1 MIKLV
6 KIIKEEFNNQIKL
19 NDEIIQYLNKF
30 NTSEELLRSGGIP
43 IDMLDNLAFGFTE
56 DSIKQLN
63 PNVLKIEWKDDLENV
78 KYEIKKSG
86 LSPKQWA
93 SKVDLSEPIDV
104 DYKILNNKLGFYIQD
119 GHHRYTAAKILKK
132 PLNVNLE
139 IKYNPIIAISPNLGY
154 DEFHRLLFN
163 QVKSLNED
171 NTINDSNNIM
181 RFYHGG
187 NLDSINSDYVF
198 KTKKM
203 EFGAGLYLTND
214 YRVVQKY
221 TRGSRKLYL
230 VEVYKGVDI
239 NDVQLDYNLVIS
251 FLKKL
256 IGGNINKIL
265 PYLEKRNEEGKIE
278 MIIVNNLLFNYNL
291 VKGQKTRRLVNFYI
305 SNGIDYEITENSFGF
320 GDKMMILYNT
330 DKIKSIKKLNRK
342 SDDIPE
348 KLK

>member
-1 MIKLV
+1 MNIRL
-6 KIIKEEFNNQIKL
+6 IIEEELDNAIKL
-19 NDEIIQYLNKF
+19 NDEIINFVSKF
-30 NTSEELLRSGGIP
+30 NTSEELLKSGGIP

-56 DSIKQLN
+56 DSIKQLD

-86 LSPKQWA
+86 LLPKQWA
-93 SKVDLSEPIDV
+93 LKIDLSEPIDV
-104 DYKILNNKLGFYIQD
+104 EYKKVKNKLGFYIQD
-119 GHHRYTAAKILKK
+119 GHHRYSAAKILNK

-154 DEFHRLLFN
+154 DEFHRLIFN

-171 NTINDSNNIM
+171 DKINNSNNTTM
-181 RFYHGG
+181 KFYHGG
-187 NLDSINSDYVF
+187 NLENIDSDYVF

-230 VEVYKGVDI
+230 VEVYKGTDI
-239 NDVQLDYNLVIS
+239 NDVQLDYNYVIN

-256 IGGNINKIL
+256 IGGNISKIL
-265 PYLEKRNEEGKIE
+265 PYLEKRNEGGKIE

-291 VKGQKTRRLVNFYI
+291 IKGQKTRQLVNFYVN
-305 SNGIDYEITENSFGF
+305 NGIDYEITENSFGF

-330 DKIKSIKKLNRK
+330 NKIKSIKKLNWK
-342 SDDIPE
+342 TDDIPE